1 MMCRWTEIRVSFA
14 VQRDE
19 NLVFHTHTRH
29 PIKSTCTLAKML
41 IRALRRA
48 GNGDGVLVI
57 VVFGDILRD
66 TGRVRDCA
74 RSARDGLFAF
84 VFRPPHTVKMHGGGT
99 LVDVRG
105 RSDFSRF
112 DPRPERPHF
121 YTVATLVRPRGA
133 KTFLILWSEDLF
145 VRRRPRPDFSRFDPR
160 PEPTLLFSNFARA
173 AERRPFCG
181 GALRC

>member
-121 YTVATLVRPRGA
+121 SNFVLSRAADGRA
-133 KTFLILWSEDLF
+133 KTFL
-145 VRRRPRPDFSRFDPR
+145 DF
-160 PEPTLLFSNFARA
+160 
-173 AERRPFCG
+173 AEAGPVGAGRG
-181 GALRC
+181 GARGALTTPFSLS

>member
-121 YTVATLVRPRGA
+121 SNFGPPAERRSFCGA
-133 KTFLILWSEDLF
+133 KTFL
-145 VRRRPRPDFSRFDPR
+145 
-160 PEPTLLFSNFARA
+160 
-173 AERRPFCG
+173 
-181 GALRC
+181 